1 MRKRGEER
9 TQKSGRHD
17 VGTRVFFLIWSV
29 LFSFFAILPAGL
41 GRVSAQSGN
50 PPGSSIPLGEDAVL
64 YQKAV
69 KSFDRGDMEH
79 ARKWIRKILMQH
91 PRSVKIG
98 PARLL
103 LGRIESRSARDA
115 NLGKTSRNRA
125 LRQAIRL
132 YWQAHDANPPGWDR
146 GRVAYRMGELMDRM
160 GFFAEARGY
169 LELSVREAP
178 GGPRFFD
185 SRILLAEILRK
196 EGHPGQAQRV
206 IERLSS
212 RVDLE
217 HPGNRSMILPLLY
230 EGARIKIDLGDVKNA
245 GDLLEKALSLDGSYP
260 YKHPEDLFV
269 LATYADRE
277 GHNRRAFALYRN
289 FLRFGSASPLVPEAL
304 YRMALLSGRMGKE
317 ASAQARLLEL
327 IHEYPSSEWAD
338 RGRLEVAHIAG
349 KRLSQKFPPGQPHS
363 RSALDQKIE
372 RLLAVNLRRGS
383 VSSRVMSLSMTAP
396 LLARRSQWREAL
408 KNLHRIS
415 IDTDP
420 KSPDGQR
427 LAGLET
433 ALVTG
438 WIIRQSE
445 PFRPD
450 RIVRIVQDYGY
461 ALKRGIRDP
470 RATLFEI
477 AAQKEMPRVYE
488 LEGKAQ
494 DALGHPDRALK
505 WYRKGLQIAGLAW
518 RARILGDLVRIQE
531 KTGDLGQAWA
541 DGQTLLLDLPP
552 HSPDRP
558 VWMGRLARL
567 ARRRGENQ
575 READLLRQ
583 RVRAYPED
591 SSTGRSLVR
600 LFVLDRKDGNASQAE
615 KDARLAKVFLDDSR
629 DPADRKAL
637 GGLLYHWG
645 KWERDIHHPQRAYR
659 LLESFVES
667 FPQDPRSGWALYQL
681 GNIAL
686 ALGDAGKARD
696 WFLKVTRAESGSPLG
711 KVARERA
718 RGIRLKQEMA
728 LRGY

>member
-1 MRKRGEER
+1 MRQRAKEGNPKPVQKNVR
-9 TQKSGRHD
+9 TIGLFLASSALFLFFFL
-17 VGTRVFFLIWSV
+17 VPPPTVRVF
-29 LFSFFAILPAGL
+29 AKTGKPA
-41 GRVSAQSGN
+41 VS
-50 PPGSSIPLGEDAVL
+50 PIPIGEDAVL

-69 KSFDRGDMEH
+69 ESFDRGDMAQ
-79 ARKWIRKILMQH
+79 ARKRVRKMLKQH

-98 PARLL
+98 PAWLL
-103 LGRIESRSARDA
+103 LGRIESRAARDV
-115 NLGKTSRNRA
+115 LLPKTSRNRA
-125 LRQAIRL
+125 LRQALRL
-132 YWQAHDANPPGWDR
+132 YWRAHDANPSGWDR

-178 GGPRFFD
+178 EGPRFFD

-196 EGHPGQAQRV
+196 EGHPGLAARV
-206 IERLSS
+206 IGRLSA
-212 RVDLE
+212 RVDLTY
-217 HPGNRSMILPLLY
+217 PGNTSMILPLLY
-230 EGARIKIDLGDVKNA
+230 ERSRIDMALGKVKDA
-245 GDLLEKALSLDGSYP
+245 GSLLKKALALDGSYP
-260 YKHPEDLFV
+260 YKHPDDLFV

-289 FLRFGSASPLVPEAL
+289 FLRFGSESHLVPEAL

-317 ASAQARLLEL
+317 SSAQARLLEL

-349 KRLSQKFPPGQPHS
+349 SRLSKTILPGQSHS
-363 RSALDQKIE
+363 RSALDRKIE
-372 RLLAVNLRRGS
+372 RLLEVNLRRGS
-383 VSSRVMSLSMTAP
+383 VSSRVMSLSLTAP
-396 LLARRSQWREAL
+396 LLARRGQWREAL
-408 KNLHRIS
+408 SKLHRIS
-415 IDTDP
+415 IDADP
-420 KSPDGQR
+420 TSSDGQR

-450 RIVRIVQDYGY
+450 RIVRIVRDYGY
-461 ALKRGIRDP
+461 ALQGGIRDP
-470 RATLFEI
+470 RATPFEI
-477 AAQKEMPRVYE
+477 EGQKAMPRVYE

-494 DALGHPDRALK
+494 EALGHPKQALD
-505 WYRKGLQIAGLAW
+505 WYRKGLRIAGLSW
-518 RARILGDLVRIQE
+518 RARILGDLVRLQE

-541 DGQTLLLDLPP
+541 DGQNLLLDLPL

-567 ARRRGENQ
+567 ARKRGEVR
-575 READLLRQ
+575 REAVLLRQ
-583 RVRAYPED
+583 RIREYPED

-600 LFVLDRKDGNASQAE
+600 LFVLDRADENPLQAE
-615 KDARLAKVFLDDSR
+615 KDARLAKIFLDDSR

-637 GGLLYHWG
+637 GKLLYHWG
-645 KWERDIHHPQRAYR
+645 KMERNLHHPRRAYR
-659 LLESFVES
+659 LLASFVDG

-681 GNIAL
+681 GNLAL
-686 ALGDAGKARD
+686 VLGDAGKARD
-696 WFLKVTRAESGSPLG
+696 WFLKVTREEAGSPLG

-728 LRGY
+728 QRGY